1 MLVMFVGNMTSKAQ
15 VTNLP
20 QNNTMEVVPF
30 GLGTSEVNSSYVIH
44 NTNTIISDGMNFILI
59 RDAKTGDEKKVVT
72 TGLSYTDEI
81 AGTNGKE
88 HLLAAGGKVYILNEN
103 GSSNLLFKFLTSFP
117 REGVNVGITNLT
129 DDHTKVCI
137 YGNFD
142 SIVGIEGCPKFALI
156 YNMVTGSISPLFPP
170 DQEWSVE
177 QVVMFKGRIYFS
189 VNSTKEG
196 RIDKILRMYDPSTG
210 QLSDPNLGTAGHY
223 ARLFTDGT
231 TLLMLSENL
240 KYGFNGLIYKLN
252 ENTNVF
258 DEKYLGVIN
267 ATFFKGKCYLNTAEF
282 IKKPGTNEEINANY
296 FVEYNPVNDELTAVN
311 VSTNNFD
318 CNNML
323 PTKDYLVS
331 AGRYGLRIQ
340 NKANGINGYS
350 NASALN
356 IPNPISSRYSF
367 LAPNDYVGSVLTV
380 TDLKGSVLMERK
392 LDGDV
397 VEFNFPAGAYV
408 LQIRNEKTYTIK
420 KIIVR

>member
-1 MLVMFVGNMTSKAQ
+1 MFVGNMALKAQ

-30 GLGTSEVNSSYVIH
+30 GLGTSEVNRSYVIP
-44 NTNTIISDGMNFILI
+44 NTNTIISDGLNFILF
-59 RDAKTGDEKKVVT
+59 RDAKTGDEKKVAT
-72 TGLSYTDEI
+72 TGLTYVDRI

-88 HLLAAGGKVYILNEN
+88 HLLVANSKVYLLNEN
-103 GSSNLLFKFLTSFP
+103 GSRNLLFTFLTSFP

-142 SIVGIEGCPKFALI
+142 SIVGIEGCPKFAFI

-177 QVVMFKGRIYFS
+177 QVVIFKGKIYAALG
-189 VNSTKEG
+189 STIDG
-196 RIDKILRMYDPSTG
+196 RIDKILRVYDPSTN
-210 QLSDPNLGTAGHY
+210 QLYFPNVGTASIY
-223 ARLFTDGT
+223 ARLFTDGN
-231 TLLMLSENL
+231 TLLILSENL
-240 KYGFNGLIYKLN
+240 KYGHNGLIYKLN

-258 DEKYLGVIN
+258 DEKYIGVIN

-282 IKKPGTNEEINANY
+282 IKKPGANEEINANY

-331 AGRYGLRIQ
+331 AGRYGLRLQ
-340 NKANGINGYS
+340 SKANGINGYS

-356 IPNPISSRYSF
+356 IPNPMPCKYS
-367 LAPNDYVGSVLTV
+367 LLVPTDYIGSVLTI
-380 TDLKGSVLMERK
+380 TGLNGSVLFKGELQDASTELNLPIGFYIME
-392 LDGDV
+392 
-397 VEFNFPAGAYV
+397 
-408 LQIRNEKTYTIK
+408 IRNEKIYYIR